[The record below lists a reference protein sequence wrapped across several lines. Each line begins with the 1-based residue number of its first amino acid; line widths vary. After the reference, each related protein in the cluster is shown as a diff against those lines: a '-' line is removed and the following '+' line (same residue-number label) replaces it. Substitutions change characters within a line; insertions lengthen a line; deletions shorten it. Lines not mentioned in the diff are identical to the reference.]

1 MTLVQRR
8 DRYLRETI
16 RSATLPGGTRLLVLA
31 TPGRTKSA
39 AVAGIPF
46 GSIDL
51 GFTHP
56 DTAEPVSVPAGVA
69 HFLEHQLFK
78 KESGDL
84 SEEFARH
91 GANDNAVTDLSSTYY
106 HFASTEGFD
115 ECLDVLL
122 QLVLEPHFTEEN
134 VERER
139 PIVESEIRM
148 GEEMPDTRAMN
159 ALLEGLYANHPVR
172 IDVPGTVE
180 SVRGITRETLALCH
194 RVFYTPSELVVVV
207 AGDVDPERVARR
219 AREAIAR
226 QKRTP
231 VKVERKL
238 PEEPRGVHRAAT
250 ELSLCLPRP
259 KLLLGWKDPVLGGTA
274 EEVVRR
280 ETATGV
286 ALDLL
291 FGKGAALN
299 ARLYD
304 RGLVDDSF
312 SFAYFGHASY
322 GFTVVGGDTDDPER
336 LREEL
341 LAGVRRARREGVRKR
356 DIERMRRKYLGRYVR
371 SFDDPESAAFSM
383 FGYAVRGVDPLD
395 FPKWLTRLM
404 PRDVEE
410 RLAAHLSDD
419 LAAWCIARPKG

>member
-1 MTLVQRR
+1 MSLAARR

-16 RSATLPGGTRLLVLA
+16 RSASLPGGTRLLVLA

-46 GSIDL
+46 GSVDL
-51 GFTHP
+51 SFTHP
-56 DTAEPVSVPAGVA
+56 DSREAVSVPAGVA

-78 KESGDL
+78 KEEGDL

-91 GANDNAVTDLSSTYY
+91 GANDNAVTDLSATYY
-106 HFASTEGFD
+106 HFASTEGFE

-122 QLVLEPHFTEEN
+122 RLVLEPYFTDEN

-148 GEEMPDTRAMN
+148 GEEMPDTRTMN
-159 ALLEGLYANHPVR
+159 ALLEGLFARHPVR
-172 IDVPGTVE
+172 IDVPGTIE
-180 SVRGITRETLALCH
+180 SVRGITRDTLSLCH

-207 AGDVDPERVARR
+207 AGDVDPDRVARR

-226 QKRTP
+226 QKRPP
-231 VKVERKL
+231 VRVERTP
-238 PEEPRGVHRAAT
+238 PEEPRGVYRKET
-250 ELSLCLPRP
+250 ELSLWLPRP
-259 KLLLGWKDPVLGGTA
+259 KLLLGWKEPALGGTA
-274 EEVVRR
+274 EDVVRR

-291 FGKGAALN
+291 FGKGSALN

-312 SFAYFGHASY
+312 SFAYFGQASY
-322 GFTVVGGDTDDPER
+322 GFTVVGGDTDDPDR

-341 LAGVRRARREGVRKR
+341 LAGVRRARRDGVRKR
-356 DIERMRRKYLGRYVR
+356 DLERMRRKYLGRYVR
-371 SFDDPESAAFSM
+371 SFDDPESAAFAM

-395 FPKWLTRLM
+395 FPRWISRLS

-410 RLAAHLSDD
+410 RITTHLADD
-419 LAAWCIARPKG
+419 LAAWCVARPKG